1 MSRAMRPESAAHVL
15 KRARTTA
22 AYTADTAAEP
32 LRKQP
37 RRACKQSFTYLECA
51 TTQAG
56 AATSAGLCTTCDTKR
71 TRDLDAPARTGF
83 ARQMCC
89 KCELLSAQC
98 RPLVYELGQE
108 AVPVCHY
115 CRHCCLVCYRMSA
128 TGIAV
133 YDGHPLARCAATCT
147 PRPNSPEY

>member
-1 MSRAMRPESAAHVL
+1 MSNAMAPESIAHVL

-22 AYTADTAAEP
+22 ARTADTAAEP
-32 LRKQP
+32 PRKQP
-37 RRACKQSFTYLECA
+37 RRACKQSFTCVECA

-56 AATSAGLCTTCDTKR
+56 TNAGLCTTCDTKH
-71 TRDLDAPARTGF
+71 TRDLHTSARTHAVS
-83 ARQMCC
+83 ARQVCS
-89 KCELLSAQC
+89 KCETLSSQC
-98 RPLVYELGQE
+98 RPFVYELGQE
-108 AVPVCHY
+108 ASPVCHY

-128 TGIAV
+128 TEIAV